1 MFLLFIRRVEIANDS
16 QLNDVFVFIVNLDR
30 QIFPNRLRGNLL
42 RMNLRSKLDSL
53 KKFSDFF
60 TLFSVTL

>member
-1 MFLLFIRRVEIANDS
+1 MFLLFIRCVEIANDS

-42 RMNLRSKLDSL
+42 RMNLRSKLVSL